1 MNDLLAADLIV
12 VAHLVFIVFVMV
24 GGVCVVR
31 WRWVAALHIPAALWG
46 ALVEFTGWICPLTP
60 LENEFRQAAGMAGYS
75 GGFVEH
81 YLLPLIY
88 PPGLTRTIQIV
99 LGLLVV
105 TVNGAAYA
113 VVAQRWRQTR
123 QSRQE

>member
-1 MNDLLAADLIV
+1 MKYLLAADLIV
-12 VAHLVFIVFVMV
+12 IVHLTFIAFVMA
-24 GGVCVVR
+24 GGLCALH

-60 LENEFRQAAGMAGYS
+60 LENELRRAAGVAGYS
-75 GGFVEH
+75 GGFIEH

-88 PPGLTRTIQIV
+88 PPGLTRTIQIG

-105 TVNGAAYA
+105 VVNGTAYA
-113 VVAQRWRQTR
+113 VVARRWWRTQPTR
-123 QSRQE
+123 HG